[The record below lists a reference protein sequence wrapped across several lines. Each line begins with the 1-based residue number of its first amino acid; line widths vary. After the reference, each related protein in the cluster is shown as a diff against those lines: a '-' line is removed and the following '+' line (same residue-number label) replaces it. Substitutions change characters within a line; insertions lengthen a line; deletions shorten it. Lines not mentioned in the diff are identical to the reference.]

1 MASTSPTNEPKK
13 SRFRL
18 GSSGGATKA
27 DGASSTR
34 GEAKEPGRSAQFRQ
48 VFETARANDPALLA
62 WMIGAFALV
71 FVLLLIIGFSIGHP
85 IYLGIIGVLLGVLAA
100 LLVLARRANTAI
112 YKSISG
118 QPGASVAVMSSLRK
132 GWFVEQE
139 PVGVDMGRNR
149 QVRDLSGAAMVYRAV
164 GKPGVVLV
172 AEGPKGM
179 AERLLSSENKR
190 TTRVLGPEVPVH
202 TLRVGT
208 DEGSVPVERLQKDM
222 QKMPKVLTDDEAAR
236 ITKRLRALGSGR
248 PAAPAGIDPTKA
260 RVNRAAMRGR

>member
-1 MASTSPTNEPKK
+1 MATSSGSNEPKK
-13 SRFRL
+13 SRFRR
-18 GSSGGATKA
+18 G
-27 DGASSTR
+27 R
-34 GEAKEPGRSAQFRQ
+34 GEAGASKAPGRSSQFKQ
-48 VFETARANDPALLA
+48 VFETTRANDPALIP
-62 WMIGAFALV
+62 WMVGAFALV
-71 FVLLLIIGFSIGHP
+71 FLVFLAIGFGFGHP
-85 IYLGIIGVLLGVLAA
+85 IYFGILGLLFGLLAA
-100 LLVLARRANTAI
+100 MVVLARRANTAI

>member
-13 SRFRL
+13 SRFRR

-139 PVGVDMGRNR
+139 PVGVDMGRNIF
-149 QVRDLSGAAMVYRAV
+149 QSDAPKAMIAAIGAVVHKNM
-164 GKPGVVLV
+164 KPKEAFEMFNSLK
-172 AEGPKGM
+172 AKG
-179 AERLLSSENKR
+179 
-190 TTRVLGPEVPVH
+190 
-202 TLRVGT
+202 
-208 DEGSVPVERLQKDM
+208 
-222 QKMPKVLTDDEAAR
+222 
-236 ITKRLRALGSGR
+236 
-248 PAAPAGIDPTKA
+248 
-260 RVNRAAMRGR
+260 